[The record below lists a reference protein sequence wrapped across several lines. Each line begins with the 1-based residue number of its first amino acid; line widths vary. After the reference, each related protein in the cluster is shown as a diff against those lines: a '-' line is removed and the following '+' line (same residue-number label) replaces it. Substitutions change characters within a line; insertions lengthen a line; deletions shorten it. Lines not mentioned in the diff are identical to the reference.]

1 VKNVAGSGGKWLDVS
16 AERFPGWIVSFS
28 VRHRLSDPGGALG
41 ASVATESGR
50 PSAGPGAALSV
61 TFGDDHASFTA
72 EDGSVA
78 ECYPPFPPPGGAA
91 ILAAAVDAGP
101 DSATNSDSPAA
112 PTSPAGVAA
121 ITAAFAAHARRPR
134 TVGVLLVRLGGYA
147 AGVFTGYPPVLEEAK
162 VGSRLVHGRSAAGG
176 WSQHR
181 FARRRE
187 KQANEALDA
196 AADAAVLIFA
206 KGGQKNTPAG
216 RSKGQITARSGG
228 AAANRRPQPPTAGR
242 SAVAGQPAAAR
253 LDAVVLGG
261 DRRAVAELRDDPRL
275 APYFTLAT
283 ERFLTV
289 PDPKRAVLLE
299 TPRLFTAV
307 RIRLTEA

>member
-1 VKNVAGSGGKWLDVS
+1 VKNGAGSGGKWLDVS
-16 AERFPGWIVSFS
+16 AERFPRWIVSFS
-28 VRHRLSDPGGALG
+28 VRHGVSDDDQDPGDGAAG
-41 ASVATESGR
+41 VGPAASVNQTTAPWPMLPR
-50 PSAGPGAALSV
+50 AGGLLAV

-72 EDGSVA
+72 ADGSVA
-78 ECYPPFPPPGGAA
+78 ECYPPFPPPGGVAP
-91 ILAAAVDAGP
+91 LAAAVGADFATDAASTTT
-101 DSATNSDSPAA
+101 DADASYADIAA
-112 PTSPAGVAA
+112 LTE
-121 ITAAFAAHARRPR
+121 AFAAHARRPR
-134 TVGVLLVRLGGYA
+134 TIGVLLVRLGGYA
-147 AGVFTGYPPVLEEAK
+147 AGVFAGYPPALLDAK

-196 AADAAVLIFA
+196 AADAAVLVFGKA
-206 KGGQKNTPAG
+206 PGKGPAG
-216 RSKGQITARSGG
+216 
-228 AAANRRPQPPTAGR
+228 
-242 SAVAGQPAAAR
+242 

-261 DRRAVAELRDDPRL
+261 DRRAIAELRDDPRL
-275 APYFTLAT
+275 APYFQLAA

-299 TPRLFTAV
+299 TPRLFTAI

>member
-16 AERFPGWIVSFS
+16 AERFPGWIASFS
-28 VRHRLSDPGGALG
+28 LRHGLSAADGA
-41 ASVATESGR
+41 AEAGR
-50 PSAGPGAALSV
+50 ADDAEQEPAGPGAALLV

-91 ILAAAVDAGP
+91 TLAANAGADCGADPAGP
-101 DSATNSDSPAA
+101 ATRAD
-112 PTSPAGVAA
+112 VAA
-121 ITAAFAAHARRPR
+121 IAEAFAAHARRPR

-147 AGVFTGYPPVLEEAK
+147 AGVFAGYPPALQDAK

-196 AADAAVLIFA
+196 AAAAAVLIFGKRA
-206 KGGQKNTPAG
+206 T
-216 RSKGQITARSGG
+216 T
-228 AAANRRPQPPTAGR
+228 RRPQPTTAG
-242 SAVAGQPAAAR
+242 

-275 APYFTLAT
+275 ALYFQLAA

-307 RIRLTEA
+307 RIRLTET